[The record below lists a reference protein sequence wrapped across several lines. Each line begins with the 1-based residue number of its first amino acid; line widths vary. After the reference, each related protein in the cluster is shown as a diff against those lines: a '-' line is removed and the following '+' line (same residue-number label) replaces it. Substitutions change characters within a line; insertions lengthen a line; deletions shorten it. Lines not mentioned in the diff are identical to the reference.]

1 MTVVLIKNIFNM
13 LIESFKWFTVTLSH
27 LVSTKPEEVIYS
39 RWGWAQRLQRAASST
54 GPARVLHGR
63 FNAVY
68 SVWGKMLSGGMCIL
82 KFCFNQILSSY
93 FTVTCR
99 VTWAGSV
106 GSQG

>member
-39 RWGWAQRLQRAASST
+39 RWGWAQRLQGCCFQHRDCKGVAWE
-54 GPARVLHGR
+54 
-63 FNAVY
+63 
-68 SVWGKMLSGGMCIL
+68 VWGKMLSGGMCIL

-99 VTWAGSV
+99 VTWAGCV